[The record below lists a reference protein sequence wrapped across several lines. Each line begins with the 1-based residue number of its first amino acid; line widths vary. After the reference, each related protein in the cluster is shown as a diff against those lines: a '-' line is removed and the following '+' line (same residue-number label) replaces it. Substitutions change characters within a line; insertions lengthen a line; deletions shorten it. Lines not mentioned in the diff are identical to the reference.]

1 MKKIALEE
9 HFYVDG
15 FPHPMKAD
23 PGRSDPGFHRYA
35 VERLPEFDEL
45 RLGAMDQA
53 GIEISVLSHYA
64 PGAHGERDTAAAVK
78 AARRGN
84 DVLASEVSRHP
95 TRYRGFAM
103 LAMHDPK
110 EAADELERAVR
121 QLGFKGALL
130 NGHTHGV
137 YLDDPR
143 YLGFWE
149 RVAALDVPVYLHPT
163 HPVTVPA
170 VYEGYPGLGGAMW
183 GWMAETGGHALRL
196 VLSGLFDRL
205 PKLTIIL
212 GHMGEAL
219 PFLLWRIDSRFG
231 IVKPKIA
238 LKKPPSHYIRE
249 NFMVTTAGTFA
260 HDPLLCTIA
269 ALGDDRV
276 MFSVDYPLEY
286 SDQAAQFIDT
296 APVSEDVR
304 ARICY
309 GNAARIL
316 KI

>member
-1 MKKIALEE
+1 LKKIALEE

-15 FPHPMKAD
+15 FLHPMKVD
-23 PGRSDPGFHRYA
+23 PGRSDADFHRYA

-45 RLGAMDQA
+45 RLEAMDQA

-78 AARRGN
+78 AASRGN
-84 DVLASEVSRHP
+84 DVLAGHVARHP

-110 EAADELERAVR
+110 EAAKELERAVL
-121 QLGFKGALL
+121 QLRFNGALL

-143 YLGFWE
+143 YLEFWE
-149 RVAALDVPVYLHPT
+149 LVDALDVPIYLHPT
-163 HPVTVPA
+163 HPVTMPA

-219 PFLLWRIDSRFG
+219 PFLLWRIDSRFK
-231 IVKPKIA
+231 IAKPKIV
-238 LKKPPSHYIRE
+238 LQKPPSQYIRE

-260 HDPLLCTIA
+260 RDPLLCTIA

-296 APVSEDVR
+296 APVSDAVR
-304 ARICY
+304 AKICY
-309 GNAARIL
+309 GNAARTL